1 MRSLS
6 KRRFRYRI
14 IIIKAS
20 FFIIHLIFQ
29 VEQEH
34 ICDLNTARGYV
45 VYSALGSFYIPAVVM
60 IFVYIRIFM
69 VVYDRENLINKF
81 HDSTNNNNNH
91 PSTQI
96 PSKSNQNGL
105 LNAKNPSDGSN
116 DNDDNLIN
124 KTKKSFCCY
133 LCIRKKSQ
141 ENHPIIN
148 HQTSLP
154 LINCSTIE
162 RKQNGYLIYR
172 FTNPNNNNN
181 NSTNS
186 APNTPSPSIS
196 KTTTFCRP
204 CTISTKKMTNLSDE
218 ISNYRR
224 NYLSHMGAEYKF
236 RLGDSP
242 CYELKTFQD
251 SLPPLIKCRSHSFEQ
266 SLLNQTHDLNTKFNQ
281 LNPSTKFNDKQQVSF
296 FCFFIIINKDRILP
310 RTCHFL
316 LSIQ

>member
-1 MRSLS
+1 MSFFS
-6 KRRFRYRI
+6 KRRFIYRIIII

-20 FFIIHLIFQ
+20 FLIINLIFQ
-29 VEQEH
+29 VEQENR
-34 ICDLNTARGYV
+34 CDLNTARGYV

-81 HDSTNNNNNH
+81 HDNNNDNNHNH
-91 PSTQI
+91 PSIQI
-96 PSKSNQNGL
+96 SLKSNHNGL
-105 LNAKNPSDGSN
+105 LNAKNLSDGSN
-116 DNDDNLIN
+116 DNPNNLIN

-133 LCIRKKSQ
+133 SCIRKMSQ
-141 ENHPIIN
+141 ENHPMIN
-148 HQTSLP
+148 HQTSLS
-154 LINCSTIE
+154 LINNNCSTIE

-172 FTNPNNNNN
+172 FTNHNNS
-181 NSTNS
+181 STNS

-196 KTTTFCRP
+196 KTTRFCRP

-224 NYLSHMGAEYKF
+224 NYLSHIGAEYKF
-236 RLGDSP
+236 RSGDSP

-266 SLLNQTHDLNTKFNQ
+266 SPLNQTHDLNTEFNHNEQ
-281 LNPSTKFNDKQQVSF
+281 LNPSIKFNDKQQVSF
-296 FCFFIIINKDRILP
+296 FLYDK
-310 RTCHFL
+310 
-316 LSIQ
+316 